1 MDRAPPHRLPASKE
15 VTHRWDLNLSASF
28 SSQDLAWFTRRRI
41 VSRPPIRCL
50 IPYRCCPGCFL
61 FASAAS
67 YPTLPVHRSDPAMI
81 SMLKVQIVM
90 LPTAVRYLTPPWRE
104 RFEDSEDLNA
114 LPCMARVVFNLFKVS
129 RVRGF
134 NSEYVPRPVPST

>member
-1 MDRAPPHRLPASKE
+1 MDRAPPHRLPAPKE

-28 SSQDLAWFTRRRI
+28 SSQDFSWFTRSRI

-67 YPTLPVHRSDPAMI
+67 YPTLPVHRSGPAMI
-81 SMLKVQIVM
+81 SMLKVQSVM
-90 LPTAVRYLTPPWRE
+90 LPTAVRYLTTPWAAHRGSLIATIPESTKRQRARRRE
-104 RFEDSEDLNA
+104 RSLQIYDLRFED
-114 LPCMARVVFNLFKVS
+114 
-129 RVRGF
+129 
-134 NSEYVPRPVPST
+134 